1 MHLHIYGSSLV
12 SYACY
17 TDDLFSIFELD
28 LPWTKSYLA
37 LILFTRCYKGFEPY
51 ADYWLRRQRNGREF
65 HREVPASMSGRHG
78 EDQVAHPTAGGARRA
93 GLRGGSGFGRDDE
106 RNALLQPAAAV
117 VLRVHASAGHDV
129 PGAGRRESRVPR
141 LLVLLRRAGE
151 GLAGEGAED
160 EEGEGGRERRV
171 REGEERGQDDAVGPR
186 RAEASLLRR
195 ERSVPVRVGCGWRE

>member
-1 MHLHIYGSSLV
+1 MLHRRPVLHLRAGPALDQELSRAHSLH
-12 SYACY
+12 A
-17 TDDLFSIFELD
+17 LLQGIRALRR
-28 LPWTKSYLA
+28 LLA
-37 LILFTRCYKGFEPY
+37 S
-51 ADYWLRRQRNGREF
+51 RRQRDGREF
-65 HREVPASMSGRHG
+65 HRGVPASMSGRHG
-78 EDQVAHPTAGGARRA
+78 EDQVAHSTAGGARRA

-106 RNALLQPAAAV
+106 RNALLHPAAAV
-117 VLRVHASAGHDV
+117 VLRVHAPAGHDV